1 MHKTSHGFR
10 AAICLCAIAASSTA
24 QVDVSSTL
32 QHEGLTRSYIVRLPP
47 GFSPDQRL
55 PLVVALHP
63 SFSSGADFKATS
75 GWDAVSD
82 LHGCVVAYPTGGN
95 PVGTNGKYAWNSWD
109 FSGAVPNDV
118 SFLSALV
125 ARIQQDHGTDP
136 CRTTMT
142 GFSNGAM
149 MTNSFASVH
158 PDKLAA
164 IAPVSGGWIT
174 AYGGSETQ
182 LSPALPVAAWI
193 WRGSN
198 ETFVTGVGANARP
211 RDQQDQEQLAFWTS
225 HDHALFAS
233 TQSED
238 LTYGLTRTYIT
249 NRYVGNAPVWFT
261 QVQGTGHLYQ
271 PGAAELIW
279 TRFFAPATAP
289 TPACDPCGN
298 FTSEICDGLDND
310 CDGVIDE
317 GFIASY
323 CTAGTTV
330 AGCVPAIRGEGA
342 PSSQAASGFDIV
354 VDNVPTQKMGLI
366 FYGLNAIPQ
375 PQPWALGSTS
385 YLCIY
390 YPVNRTGAHS
400 SGGSVGACDGEL
412 RVDWNAWRA
421 ANPNTL
427 GSPFTAGQVFHAQ
440 GWFRDSGAAK
450 GTNLSDG
457 LVFTLCQ

>member
-1 MHKTSHGFR
+1 MHKTRHGFR

-63 SFSSGADFKATS
+63 SVSSGADFKATS

-109 FSGAVPNDV
+109 FSGAAPNDV

-149 MTNSFASVH
+149 MTNSFAAVH

-261 QVQGTGHLYQ
+261 EVQGTGHLYQ

-298 FTSEICDGLDND
+298 FTSFCHGDGLGTACPCGNASSVGADAGCLNSL
-310 CDGVIDE
+310 GV
-317 GFIASY
+317 
-323 CTAGTTV
+323 AGTLGGCGRASLASDTV
-330 AGCVPAIRGEGA
+330 VLSGSGMPNSSALYFQGTQRVSGGAGLVFG
-342 PSSQAASGFDIV
+342 D
-354 VDNVPTQKMGLI
+354 GLRC
-366 FYGLNAIPQ
+366 A
-375 PQPWALGSTS
+375 
-385 YLCIY
+385 
-390 YPVNRTGAHS
+390 
-400 SGGSVGACDGEL
+400 GGSVVRLGTTTNNAGASTY
-412 RVDWNAWRA
+412 
-421 ANPNTL
+421 P
-427 GSPFTAGQVFHAQ
+427 SPGQP
-440 GWFRDSGAAK
+440 S
-450 GTNLSDG
+450 LSSRG
-457 LVFTLCQ
+457 LVAMPGTRTYQVWYRNSASFCTTSTFNLTNGVEVVWIP